1 MEVPRL
7 FLRTRFSHLLR
18 VFDFFG
24 SYKKEHSGK
33 NATNQLMAN
42 VRQALGFVGGLE
54 QLLVSLGPGASLQL
68 TSREAAKINVAGL

>member
-1 MEVPRL
+1 
-7 FLRTRFSHLLR
+7 LLR

-54 QLLVSLGPGASLQL
+54 QSVVSLEPGTSL
-68 TSREAAKINVAGL
+68 

>member
-1 MEVPRL
+1 
-7 FLRTRFSHLLR
+7 LLR

-42 VRQALGFVGGLE
+42 VRQALGFAGGSE
-54 QLLVSLGPGASLQL
+54 QSVVSLGPGTSLQL
-68 TSREAAKINVAGL
+68 TSRESAKINVAGL